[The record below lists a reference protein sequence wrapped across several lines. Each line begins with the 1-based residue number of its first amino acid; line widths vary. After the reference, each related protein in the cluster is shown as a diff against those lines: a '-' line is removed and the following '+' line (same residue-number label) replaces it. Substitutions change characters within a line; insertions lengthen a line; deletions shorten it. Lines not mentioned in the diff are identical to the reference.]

1 MCIIED
7 DLVIMQLDLELE
19 KHLKVTLEND
29 KHE

>member
-7 DLVIMQLDLELE
+7 DLVIMQLDRELE